1 MSSLTIADLVINDLA
16 KIVGRAHVGYTDTD
30 VEGFNINGV
39 VPVIAVSPG
48 SPEEVAA
55 VLGLANEF
63 QLVVATAGGLTKQ
76 QTGGVPERIDIML
89 STTRMNK
96 IEQYDPGDLTISVA
110 AGMPFAQ
117 MQARLF
123 EHHQWVPCDAANLET
138 ATVGGLMAT
147 AAAGPLKSAFGHM
160 RDFCIG
166 VQFVTAD
173 GKVVKGG
180 GRVVKNVAGY
190 DLMKLLTG
198 SFGSLA
204 VITRVNFKVFPRPRQ
219 TRTFL
224 CPFGSLDEALQF
236 RTRIFQS
243 PLTPMCLEII
253 SPRAPEYLGDPGPV
267 EDPDHYMPSHPVALP
282 AAEWQI
288 ALRAAGSDNV
298 LARYARELG
307 GAVGRALEGAA
318 EEQLWKWISHFEPS
332 VLARHRNAMV
342 IYTHLPIQAVGATLQ
357 AMERAAS
364 DYNLIPAA
372 VGRAATGNLVLAF
385 VPLSV
390 DPPSAMQ
397 YANCVSAFR
406 GMLPPGCSAEV
417 AQCPTEA
424 KMHFDVWGTTPTD
437 VSMMRAV
444 KRAIDP
450 NNILNRGRFIV

>member
-1 MSSLTIADLVINDLA
+1 MSTVTMTALA
-16 KIVGRAHVGYTDTD
+16 ARDFAAIVGEEQVTRTDF
-30 VEGFNINGV
+30 EINGV
-39 VPVIAVSPG
+39 VPAVVVSPA
-48 SPEEVAA
+48 SPEEVGA
-55 VLGLANEF
+55 VLRLATERG
-63 QLVVATAGGLTKQ
+63 LVVASAGGLTKQ
-76 QTGGVPERIDIML
+76 QIGGVPERIDILL
-89 STTRMNK
+89 STARMNK

-110 AGMPFAQ
+110 AGMPFAA
-117 MQARLF
+117 MQRELA
-123 EHHQWVPCDAANLET
+123 EHQQWVPCDAAELERT
-138 ATVGGLMAT
+138 TIGGLLAT
-147 AAAGPLKSAFGHM
+147 GAAGPLKSTFGHM

-173 GKVVKGG
+173 GKVAKGG

-198 SFGSLA
+198 SYGSLA

-219 TRTFL
+219 TRTFA
-224 CPFGSLDEALQF
+224 CSFGSLEEALKF
-236 RTRIFQS
+236 RTRIFGS

-253 SPRAPEYLGDPGPV
+253 SPRAPEYLRDAGAV
-267 EDPDHYMPSHPVALP
+267 HDPDDYAPEHPVSLP
-282 AAEWQI
+282 AVEWQI
-288 ALRAAGSDNV
+288 VLRATGSDNV
-298 LARYARELG
+298 LARYSRELG
-307 GAVGRALEGAA
+307 SAVTRTLEGA
-318 EEQLWKWISHFEPS
+318 EENRFWNWISHFEQS

-342 IYTHLPIQAVGATLQ
+342 MYTHLPIQNVGPALQ
-357 AMERAAS
+357 ALERTAP

-406 GMLPPGCSAEV
+406 GLLPPGSSAEV
-417 AQCPTEA
+417 AQCPKEA
-424 KMHFDVWGTTPTD
+424 KLHFDVWGTTPTD
-437 VSMMRAV
+437 VKMMRAV